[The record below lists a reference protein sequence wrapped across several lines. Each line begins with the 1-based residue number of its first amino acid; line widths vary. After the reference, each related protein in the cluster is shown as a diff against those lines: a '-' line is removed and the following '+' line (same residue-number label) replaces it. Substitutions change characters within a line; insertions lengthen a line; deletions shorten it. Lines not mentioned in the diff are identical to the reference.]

1 MAESEGRDGLVGTIP
16 ILLRRMHDA
25 GVTSLDVRVG
35 GTRLAVKTSPGAHT
49 VVAGQTAD
57 DRTDGAGDT
66 DLHTV
71 VSPLSGV
78 AYFSAGPE
86 QPAYIEVGDVV
97 RAGQVVALVEA
108 MKVFNEIHTDRGGR
122 VVRLGVAPGDVVSSG
137 TPLVYLEPDD
147 RPGGDEG

>member
-1 MAESEGRDGLVGTIP
+1 MAATDGRDGLVGTIP

-35 GTRLAVKTSPGAHT
+35 ATRLAVKTSPGAHA
-49 VVAGQTAD
+49 VVSGHAGDDAD
-57 DRTDGAGDT
+57 HGVLDT
-66 DLHTV
+66 DLHAV

-78 AYFSAGPE
+78 VYFSAGPE
-86 QPAYIEVGDVV
+86 QSAYIEVGDVV

-147 RPGGDEG
+147 RPSGEEG